1 MKKTFFVLVLL
12 FFSLTLFPQ
21 TEQHQVT
28 VSNVVI
34 PTRVFDG
41 NAFIN
46 DLKIEDFEL
55 FEDGVLQKIEALYLT
70 NKSDVERAEE
80 FKVFSPRT
88 TRNFY
93 LIFQITEYNPKFEEA
108 FDHLFNE
115 VMTPEDT
122 LTIMT
127 TVKNY
132 NLPKNALSKYT
143 PEKLSK
149 EMQGIIRKDAKIGAA
164 NYRSIMNDLKRI
176 VRSIST
182 ATGEQSIMGEFV
194 EGGGGEGGE
203 SIERILP
210 KYRESLATLER
221 SRVVNEQWFLKLAQE
236 LKRKQGQKNVFFFYE
251 REFRPEINST
261 VHNNIINQYQ
271 EQPHVIAQVQ
281 ELFQF
286 YRRDTNINAKKIRET
301 FADSGVDFYFL
312 FMNKKPARSF
322 GVKMREQSED
332 VFSLFKEVT
341 RATGGII
348 DQSQNPAEGF
358 KNSISAS
365 ENCYLLYYTPSN
377 ARKDGTFRNIVLKV
391 KDKEY
396 KVTHRQGYFAF

>member
-1 MKKTFFVLVLL
+1 
-12 FFSLTLFPQ
+12 
-21 TEQHQVT
+21 
-28 VSNVVI
+28 
-34 PTRVFDG
+34 
-41 NAFIN
+41 
-46 DLKIEDFEL
+46 
-55 FEDGVLQKIEALYLT
+55 
-70 NKSDVERAEE
+70 
-80 FKVFSPRT
+80 
-88 TRNFY
+88 
-93 LIFQITEYNPKFEEA
+93 
-108 FDHLFNE
+108 
-115 VMTPEDT
+115 MTPEDT
-122 LTIMT
+122 LTVMT

-143 PEKLSK
+143 PEQLSK